1 MFVFVNYPT
10 EKIGINERETNIQ
23 NTLNNK
29 KNLNSQRKYKSL
41 YNKNKKEN
49 LLIKIK
55 EITLNDF
62 GKLTYGEQLED
73 L

>member
-23 NTLNNK
+23 NSLNNK

-62 GKLTYGEQLED
+62 GKLTYGEQLQD